1 MTCFV
6 ELVAIKFL
14 ICRIRPTFVQK
25 NIFKERRLIMY
36 TKEKIKFPLLKDK
49 VAKKLFTEKKVGLEY
64 LRKIISLAIGIPMDM
79 IDKDIKLIHPNIAV
93 NKNIVNSEA
102 DVVLENGEF
111 YVNLEINYYNNE
123 TSDIKNGLYL
133 CHLLLRQVKKAKEY
147 ETLKKV
153 YQINLNSYDALGKEE
168 FIYHSK
174 LYEKKYHIERSD
186 FIEIIDINLEK
197 LRQID
202 YNTLVKSDDM
212 TLEKALYLF
221 VCDDI
226 EKLNVIYEGDKLM
239 KKLMKENE
247 DLLKNFDEMLYYD
260 RDKMFLNACY
270 DKGYSKGESI
280 GYSKGKNEGK
290 QEERLQIARGLLKL
304 DVPIEKIELATGLSK
319 EVILTFK
326 NE

>member
-1 MTCFV
+1 M
-6 ELVAIKFL
+6 
-14 ICRIRPTFVQK
+14 
-25 NIFKERRLIMY
+25 N

-64 LRKIISLAIGIPMDM
+64 LRKIISLAIGIPVDM
-79 IDKDIKLIHPNIAV
+79 IDKDIKLIHPNIGV

-102 DVVLENGEF
+102 DVVLENDEF

-133 CHLLLRQVKKAKEY
+133 CHLLLRQVKNAKEY
-147 ETLKKV
+147 ENLKKV

-168 FIYHSK
+168 FIYRSK
-174 LYEKKYHIERSD
+174 LYETKHHIERSD

-202 YNTLVKSDDM
+202 YNTLVKSEDM

-226 EKLNVIYEGDKLM
+226 EKLNAIYEGDKLM

-247 DLLKNFDEMLYYD
+247 DLLKDFDEILYYD
-260 RDKMFLNACY
+260 RDKMFENACY
-270 DKGYSKGESI
+270 EKGYAK
-280 GYSKGKNEGK
+280 GK
-290 QEERLQIARGLLKL
+290 QERNIEVAKELLKL
-304 DVPIEKIELATGLSK
+304 NTPLETIMIVSKLSK
-319 EVILTFK
+319 EEILK
-326 NE
+326 LKDE

>member
-1 MTCFV
+1 
-6 ELVAIKFL
+6 
-14 ICRIRPTFVQK
+14 
-25 NIFKERRLIMY
+25 MY

-79 IDKDIKLIHPNIAV
+79 IDKDIKLIHPNIGI

-147 ETLKKV
+147 ENLKKV

-226 EKLNVIYEGDKLM
+226 EKLNAIYEGDKLM

-270 DKGYSKGESI
+270 DKGYDK
-280 GYSKGKNEGK
+280 GK
-290 QEERLQIARGLLKL
+290 QERNREIAKEMLNKGMKLK
-304 DVPIEKIELATGLSK
+304 DIIDITGLTEK
-319 EVILTFK
+319 EIKEIV
-326 NE
+326 

>member
-1 MTCFV
+1 M
-6 ELVAIKFL
+6 
-14 ICRIRPTFVQK
+14 
-25 NIFKERRLIMY
+25 N

-79 IDKDIKLIHPNIAV
+79 IDKDIKLIHPNIGV

-147 ETLKKV
+147 EALKKV

-202 YNTLVKSDDM
+202 YNTLIKSDDM
-212 TLEKALYLF
+212 TLEKTLYLF

-226 EKLNVIYEGDKLM
+226 EKLNAIYEGDKLM

-270 DKGYSKGESI
+270 EKGYDK
-280 GYSKGKNEGK
+280 GK
-290 QEERLQIARGLLKL
+290 QEARQERNIEIAKELLKL
-304 DVPIEKIELATGLSK
+304 EVPIEKIMMATGLSK
-319 EVILTFK
+319 EEILTIK

>member
-1 MTCFV
+1 
-6 ELVAIKFL
+6 
-14 ICRIRPTFVQK
+14 
-25 NIFKERRLIMY
+25 MY

-49 VAKKLFTEKKVGLEY
+49 VAKKLFTEKQVGLEY

-102 DVVLENGEF
+102 DVVLENGQF

-133 CHLLLRQVKKAKEY
+133 CHLLLKQVKKAKEY
-147 ETLKKV
+147 ENLKKV

-226 EKLNVIYEGDKLM
+226 EKLNAIYEGDKLM

-270 DKGYSKGESI
+270 DKGYSKGKKEAYENI
-280 GYSKGKNEGK
+280 AKEMLNKGMK
-290 QEERLQIARGLLKL
+290 LK
-304 DVPIEKIELATGLSK
+304 DIIDITGLTEK
-319 EVILTFK
+319 EIK
-326 NE
+326 EIA

>member
-1 MTCFV
+1 
-6 ELVAIKFL
+6 
-14 ICRIRPTFVQK
+14 
-25 NIFKERRLIMY
+25 MY

-79 IDKDIKLIHPNIAV
+79 IDKDIKLIHPNIGV

-147 ETLKKV
+147 ENLKKV

-226 EKLNVIYEGDKLM
+226 EKLNAIYEGDKLM

-260 RDKMFLNACY
+260 RDKMFENACY
-270 DKGYSKGESI
+270 DKGYDK
-280 GYSKGKNEGK
+280 GK
-290 QEERLQIARGLLKL
+290 QERNREIAKEMLKNKEA
-304 DVPIEKIELATGLSK
+304 IENIAKYTGLSK
-319 EVILTFK
+319 EEILNLK
-326 NE
+326 DE

>member
-1 MTCFV
+1 M
-6 ELVAIKFL
+6 
-14 ICRIRPTFVQK
+14 
-25 NIFKERRLIMY
+25 N

-79 IDKDIKLIHPNIAV
+79 IDKDIKLIHPNIGV

-102 DVVLENGEF
+102 DVVLENDEF

-147 ETLKKV
+147 EALKKV

-202 YNTLVKSDDM
+202 YNTLIKSDDM
-212 TLEKALYLF
+212 TLEKTLYLF

-226 EKLNVIYEGDKLM
+226 EKLNAIYEGDKLM

-280 GYSKGKNEGK
+280 GYSKGK
-290 QEERLQIARGLLKL
+290 QERNIEIAKELLKL
-304 DVPIEKIELATGLSK
+304 EVSIEKIMMATGLSEK
-319 EVILTFK
+319 EILTLR
-326 NE
+326 ND

>member
-1 MTCFV
+1 M
-6 ELVAIKFL
+6 I
-14 ICRIRPTFVQK
+14 
-25 NIFKERRLIMY
+25 

-64 LRKIISLAIGIPMDM
+64 LRKIISLAIGIPMDI
-79 IDKDIKLIHPNIAV
+79 IDKDIKLIHPNIGV

-102 DVVLENGEF
+102 DVILENNEF

-147 ETLKKV
+147 EALKKV

-174 LYEKKYHIERSD
+174 LYETKHYIERSD

-202 YNTLVKSDDM
+202 YNTLIKSEDM

-226 EKLNVIYEGDKLM
+226 EKLNAIYEGDRLM

-247 DLLKNFDEMLYYD
+247 DLLKDFDEMLYYD
-260 RDKMFLNACY
+260 RDKMFENACY
-270 DKGYSKGESI
+270 EKGYE
-280 GYSKGKNEGK
+280 KGKKERNEELAK
-290 QEERLQIARGLLKL
+290 DMLIANE
-304 DVPIEKIELATGLSK
+304 PIEKIVQFSKLSK
-319 EVILTFK
+319 EEILNLK
-326 NE
+326 DK

>member
-1 MTCFV
+1 M
-6 ELVAIKFL
+6 I
-14 ICRIRPTFVQK
+14 
-25 NIFKERRLIMY
+25 

-79 IDKDIKLIHPNIAV
+79 IDKDIKLIHPNIGV

-226 EKLNVIYEGDKLM
+226 EKLNAIYEGDKLM

-247 DLLKNFDEMLYYD
+247 DLLKEFDEMLYYD

-270 DKGYSKGESI
+270 EKGYVK
-280 GYSKGKNEGK
+280 GK
-290 QEERLQIARGLLKL
+290 QEATIAMQKQLAKDMLIANES
-304 DVPIEKIELATGLSK
+304 IEKIVQFSKLSK
-319 EVILTFK
+319 EEILNLK
-326 NE
+326 GE

>member
-1 MTCFV
+1 M
-6 ELVAIKFL
+6 K
-14 ICRIRPTFVQK
+14 
-25 NIFKERRLIMY
+25 

-79 IDKDIKLIHPNIAV
+79 IDKDIKLIHPSIGV

-147 ETLKKV
+147 ENLKKV

-226 EKLNVIYEGDKLM
+226 EKLNAIYEGDKLM

-280 GYSKGKNEGK
+280 GYSNGK
-290 QEERLQIARGLLKL
+290 QERNREIAKEMLKNKEA
-304 DVPIEKIELATGLSK
+304 IENIVKYTGLSK
-319 EVILTFK
+319 EEILNFK
-326 NE
+326 DE

>member
-1 MTCFV
+1 M
-6 ELVAIKFL
+6 
-14 ICRIRPTFVQK
+14 
-25 NIFKERRLIMY
+25 N

-49 VAKKLFTEKKVGLEY
+49 VAKKLFTEKKVGLKY

-79 IDKDIKLIHPNIAV
+79 IDKDIKLIHPNIGV
-93 NKNIVNSEA
+93 NKNIVNFEA
-102 DVVLENGEF
+102 DVVLENDEF

-147 ETLKKV
+147 KTLKKV

-174 LYEKKYHIERSD
+174 LYEMKHHIERSD

-202 YNTLVKSDDM
+202 YNTLIKSEDM

-226 EKLNVIYEGDKLM
+226 EKLNAIYEGDRLM

-247 DLLKNFDEMLYYD
+247 DLLKDFDEMLYYD
-260 RDKMFLNACY
+260 RDKMFENACY
-270 DKGYSKGESI
+270 EKGYE
-280 GYSKGKNEGK
+280 KGKKERNEELAK
-290 QEERLQIARGLLKL
+290 DMLIANE
-304 DVPIEKIELATGLSK
+304 PIEKIVQFSKLSK
-319 EVILTFK
+319 EEILNLK
-326 NE
+326 DK

>member
-1 MTCFV
+1 M
-6 ELVAIKFL
+6 I
-14 ICRIRPTFVQK
+14 
-25 NIFKERRLIMY
+25 

-79 IDKDIKLIHPNIAV
+79 IDKDIKLIHPNIGV

-102 DVVLENGEF
+102 DVILENNEF

-147 ETLKKV
+147 EALKKV

-174 LYEKKYHIERSD
+174 LYETKHYIERSD

-202 YNTLVKSDDM
+202 YNTLIKSDDM

-226 EKLNVIYEGDKLM
+226 EKLNAIYEGDRLM

-247 DLLKNFDEMLYYD
+247 DLLKDFDEMLYYD
-260 RDKMFLNACY
+260 RDKMFENACY
-270 DKGYSKGESI
+270 EKGYE
-280 GYSKGKNEGK
+280 KGKKERNEELAK
-290 QEERLQIARGLLKL
+290 DMLIANE
-304 DVPIEKIELATGLSK
+304 PIEKIVQFSKLSK
-319 EVILTFK
+319 EEILNLK
-326 NE
+326 DK

>member
-1 MTCFV
+1 MYKG
-6 ELVAIKFL
+6 IFL
-14 ICRIRPTFVQK
+14 K
-25 NIFKERRLIMY
+25 
-36 TKEKIKFPLLKDK
+36 
-49 VAKKLFTEKKVGLEY
+49 
-64 LRKIISLAIGIPMDM
+64 
-79 IDKDIKLIHPNIAV
+79 
-93 NKNIVNSEA
+93 
-102 DVVLENGEF
+102 
-111 YVNLEINYYNNE
+111 
-123 TSDIKNGLYL
+123 
-133 CHLLLRQVKKAKEY
+133 
-147 ETLKKV
+147 
-153 YQINLNSYDALGKEE
+153 KEE

-226 EKLNVIYEGDKLM
+226 EKLNAIYEGDKLM

-270 DKGYSKGESI
+270 EKGYDK
-280 GYSKGKNEGK
+280 GK
-290 QEERLQIARGLLKL
+290 QEARQERNIEIAKELLKL
-304 DVPIEKIELATGLSK
+304 EVPIEKIMMATGLSK
-319 EVILTFK
+319 EEILTIK

>member
-1 MTCFV
+1 
-6 ELVAIKFL
+6 
-14 ICRIRPTFVQK
+14 
-25 NIFKERRLIMY
+25 MY

-79 IDKDIKLIHPNIAV
+79 IDKDIKLIHPNIGI

-147 ETLKKV
+147 ENLKKV

-202 YNTLVKSDDM
+202 YNTLIKSNDM

-226 EKLNVIYEGDKLM
+226 EKLNAIYEGDKLM

-270 DKGYSKGESI
+270 DKGYSKGESV
-280 GYSKGKNEGK
+280 GYSKGK
-290 QEERLQIARGLLKL
+290 QERNKEIAKELLQLEVSL
-304 DVPIEKIELATGLSK
+304 PKIMKATGLSK
-319 EVILTFK
+319 EEILNLK
-326 NE
+326 DE

>member
-1 MTCFV
+1 
-6 ELVAIKFL
+6 
-14 ICRIRPTFVQK
+14 
-25 NIFKERRLIMY
+25 MY

-49 VAKKLFTEKKVGLEY
+49 VAKKLFTEKQVGLEY

-147 ETLKKV
+147 ENLKKV

-226 EKLNVIYEGDKLM
+226 EKLNAIYEGDKLM

-280 GYSKGKNEGK
+280 GYSNGK
-290 QEERLQIARGLLKL
+290 QERNREIAKEMLKNKEA
-304 DVPIEKIELATGLSK
+304 IENIVKYTGLSK
-319 EVILTFK
+319 EEILNFK
-326 NE
+326 DE

>member
-1 MTCFV
+1 
-6 ELVAIKFL
+6 
-14 ICRIRPTFVQK
+14 
-25 NIFKERRLIMY
+25 MY

-79 IDKDIKLIHPNIAV
+79 IDKDIKLIHPNIGI

-102 DVVLENGEF
+102 DVVLENDEF

-147 ETLKKV
+147 ENLKKV

-226 EKLNVIYEGDKLM
+226 EKLNAIYEGDKLM

-270 DKGYSKGESI
+270 DKGYSKGESV
-280 GYSKGKNEGK
+280 GYSKGK
-290 QEERLQIARGLLKL
+290 QERNKEIAKELLQLEVSL
-304 DVPIEKIELATGLSK
+304 PKIMKATGLSK
-319 EVILTFK
+319 EEILNLK
-326 NE
+326 DE

>member
-1 MTCFV
+1 M
-6 ELVAIKFL
+6 K
-14 ICRIRPTFVQK
+14 
-25 NIFKERRLIMY
+25 

-79 IDKDIKLIHPNIAV
+79 IDKDIKLIHPSIGI

-147 ETLKKV
+147 ENLKKV

-226 EKLNVIYEGDKLM
+226 EKLNAIYEGDKLM

-270 DKGYSKGESI
+270 EKGYDK
-280 GYSKGKNEGK
+280 GK
-290 QEERLQIARGLLKL
+290 QEARQERNIEIAKELLNL
-304 DVPIEKIELATGLSK
+304 EVPIEKITMATGLSEK
-319 EVILTFK
+319 EILTLR
-326 NE
+326 ND

>member
-1 MTCFV
+1 M
-6 ELVAIKFL
+6 K
-14 ICRIRPTFVQK
+14 
-25 NIFKERRLIMY
+25 

-79 IDKDIKLIHPNIAV
+79 IDKDIKLIHPSIGI

-147 ETLKKV
+147 ENLKKV

-226 EKLNVIYEGDKLM
+226 EKLNAIYEGDKLM

-270 DKGYSKGESI
+270 DKGYDK
-280 GYSKGKNEGK
+280 GK
-290 QEERLQIARGLLKL
+290 QEARQERNREIATEMLKNKEA
-304 DVPIEKIELATGLSK
+304 IENIVKYTGLSK
-319 EVILTFK
+319 EEILNLK
-326 NE
+326 DE

>member
-1 MTCFV
+1 
-6 ELVAIKFL
+6 
-14 ICRIRPTFVQK
+14 
-25 NIFKERRLIMY
+25 MY

-49 VAKKLFTEKKVGLEY
+49 VAKKLFTEKQVGLEY

-147 ETLKKV
+147 ENLKKV

-226 EKLNVIYEGDKLM
+226 EKLNAIYEGDKLM

-270 DKGYSKGESI
+270 DKGYSKGKKEAYENI
-280 GYSKGKNEGK
+280 AKEMLNKGMK
-290 QEERLQIARGLLKL
+290 LK
-304 DVPIEKIELATGLSK
+304 DIIDITGLTEK
-319 EVILTFK
+319 EIK
-326 NE
+326 EIA

>member
-1 MTCFV
+1 M
-6 ELVAIKFL
+6 K
-14 ICRIRPTFVQK
+14 
-25 NIFKERRLIMY
+25 

-49 VAKKLFTEKKVGLEY
+49 VAKKLFTEKQVGLEY

-147 ETLKKV
+147 ENLKKV

-226 EKLNVIYEGDKLM
+226 EKLNAIYEGDKLM

-280 GYSKGKNEGK
+280 GYSKGK
-290 QEERLQIARGLLKL
+290 QERNIEIAKELLKL
-304 DVPIEKIELATGLSK
+304 EVSIEKIKLATGLSK
-319 EVILTFK
+319 EEILTFK

>member
-1 MTCFV
+1 M
-6 ELVAIKFL
+6 I
-14 ICRIRPTFVQK
+14 
-25 NIFKERRLIMY
+25 

-79 IDKDIKLIHPNIAV
+79 IDKDIKLIHPNIGV

-147 ETLKKV
+147 ENLKKV

-202 YNTLVKSDDM
+202 YNTLIKSDDM

-226 EKLNVIYEGDKLM
+226 EKLNAIYEGDKLM

-280 GYSKGKNEGK
+280 GYSKGK
-290 QEERLQIARGLLKL
+290 QERNIEIAKEMLNKGMKLK
-304 DVPIEKIELATGLSK
+304 DIIDITGLTEK
-319 EVILTFK
+319 EIK
-326 NE
+326 EIA

>member
-1 MTCFV
+1 
-6 ELVAIKFL
+6 
-14 ICRIRPTFVQK
+14 
-25 NIFKERRLIMY
+25 MY

-79 IDKDIKLIHPNIAV
+79 IDKDIKLIHPNIGIK
-93 NKNIVNSEA
+93 KNIVNSEA
-102 DVVLENGEF
+102 DVVLENDEF

-147 ETLKKV
+147 ENLKKV

-226 EKLNVIYEGDKLM
+226 EKLNAIYEGDKLM

-270 DKGYSKGESI
+270 DKGYSKGKKEAYENI
-280 GYSKGKNEGK
+280 AKEMLNKGMK
-290 QEERLQIARGLLKL
+290 LK
-304 DVPIEKIELATGLSK
+304 DIIDITGLTEK
-319 EVILTFK
+319 EIK
-326 NE
+326 EIA

>member
-1 MTCFV
+1 M
-6 ELVAIKFL
+6 I
-14 ICRIRPTFVQK
+14 
-25 NIFKERRLIMY
+25 

-79 IDKDIKLIHPNIAV
+79 IDKDIKLIHPNIGV

-111 YVNLEINYYNNE
+111 YVNLEMNYYNNE

-147 ETLKKV
+147 KTLKKV

-202 YNTLVKSDDM
+202 YNTLIKSEDM

-226 EKLNVIYEGDKLM
+226 EKLNAIYEGDRLM

-247 DLLKNFDEMLYYD
+247 DLLKDFDEMLYYD
-260 RDKMFLNACY
+260 RDKMFENACY
-270 DKGYSKGESI
+270 EKGYE
-280 GYSKGKNEGK
+280 KGKKERNEELAK
-290 QEERLQIARGLLKL
+290 DMLIANE
-304 DVPIEKIELATGLSK
+304 PIEKIVQFSKLSK
-319 EVILTFK
+319 EEILNLK
-326 NE
+326 DK

>member
-1 MTCFV
+1 
-6 ELVAIKFL
+6 
-14 ICRIRPTFVQK
+14 
-25 NIFKERRLIMY
+25 MY

-79 IDKDIKLIHPNIAV
+79 IDKDIKLIHPNIGV

-226 EKLNVIYEGDKLM
+226 EKLNAIYEGDKLM
-239 KKLMKENE
+239 
-247 DLLKNFDEMLYYD
+247 KNFDEMLYYD

-270 DKGYSKGESI
+270 DKGYDK
-280 GYSKGKNEGK
+280 GK
-290 QEERLQIARGLLKL
+290 QERNREIAKEMLNKGMKLK
-304 DVPIEKIELATGLSK
+304 DIIDITGLTEK
-319 EVILTFK
+319 EIK
-326 NE
+326 EIA

>member
-1 MTCFV
+1 
-6 ELVAIKFL
+6 
-14 ICRIRPTFVQK
+14 
-25 NIFKERRLIMY
+25 MY

-49 VAKKLFTEKKVGLEY
+49 VAKKLFTEKQVGLEY

-79 IDKDIKLIHPNIAV
+79 IDKDIKLIHPNIGV

-102 DVVLENGEF
+102 DIVLENDEF

-147 ETLKKV
+147 KALKKV

-202 YNTLVKSDDM
+202 YNTLIKSEDM

-226 EKLNVIYEGDKLM
+226 EKLNAIYEGDRLM

-260 RDKMFLNACY
+260 RDKMFENACY
-270 DKGYSKGESI
+270 EKGYE
-280 GYSKGKNEGK
+280 KGKKERNEELAK
-290 QEERLQIARGLLKL
+290 DMLIANE
-304 DVPIEKIELATGLSK
+304 PIEKIVQFSKLSK
-319 EVILTFK
+319 EEILNLK
-326 NE
+326 DK

>member
-1 MTCFV
+1 M
-6 ELVAIKFL
+6 K
-14 ICRIRPTFVQK
+14 
-25 NIFKERRLIMY
+25 

-147 ETLKKV
+147 ENLKKV

-226 EKLNVIYEGDKLM
+226 EKLNAIYEGDKLM

-260 RDKMFLNACY
+260 RDKMFENACY

-280 GYSKGKNEGK
+280 GYSNGK
-290 QEERLQIARGLLKL
+290 QERNREIAKEMLKNKEA
-304 DVPIEKIELATGLSK
+304 IENIVKYTGLSK
-319 EVILTFK
+319 EEILNFK
-326 NE
+326 DE

>member
-1 MTCFV
+1 M
-6 ELVAIKFL
+6 
-14 ICRIRPTFVQK
+14 
-25 NIFKERRLIMY
+25 N

-79 IDKDIKLIHPNIAV
+79 IDKDIKLIHPNIGV

-147 ETLKKV
+147 ENLKKV

-202 YNTLVKSDDM
+202 YNTLIKSDDM

-226 EKLNVIYEGDKLM
+226 EKLNAIYEGDKLM

-270 DKGYSKGESI
+270 DKGYSKGESV
-280 GYSKGKNEGK
+280 GYSKGK
-290 QEERLQIARGLLKL
+290 QERNKEIAKELLQLEVSL
-304 DVPIEKIELATGLSK
+304 PKIMKATGLSK
-319 EVILTFK
+319 EEILNLK
-326 NE
+326 DE